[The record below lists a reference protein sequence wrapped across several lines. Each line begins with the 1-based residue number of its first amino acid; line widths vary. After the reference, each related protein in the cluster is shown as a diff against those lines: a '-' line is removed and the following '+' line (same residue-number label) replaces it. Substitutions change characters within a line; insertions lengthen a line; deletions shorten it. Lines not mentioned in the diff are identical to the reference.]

1 MTESVTKQDISRLDD
16 QDPLASRRSQ
26 FHLPADTI
34 YLDGNSLGLMSY
46 ATQQRV
52 ADTTSTQWGEH
63 LITSWNRH
71 NWIQLPQQVG
81 NKIGQLIG
89 AADGQVVCCDSISV
103 NLFKVLAAALQLQ
116 PGRNQILSTVDNFP
130 TDLYMVQGLEQLLGA
145 KRCHLVMVE
154 ETELANSINE
164 KTAAVLATEV
174 NFRTGHRLDL
184 QALTATARQHGALMI
199 ADLAHSAGVMPVELD
214 NWQVDF
220 AIGCTYK
227 YLNGGPGAP
236 AFVYAAKRHHSALQ
250 QPLCGWMGHVRP
262 FDFSPHYEAADDMTQ
277 FLSGTP
283 PVLSMCA
290 VDAALE
296 AFDGVSLEE
305 VRTKSIQL
313 SELFH
318 SLVEQH
324 GLSSELR
331 LISPTD
337 PVTRGSQ
344 LSYQHEHAYGICQAL
359 IESGVIADFRAPDYL
374 RFGFAPLYNSYAD
387 VWEAVGTLKDVMAS
401 KAHLDE
407 RWQQRN
413 AVT

>member
-1 MTESVTKQDISRLDD
+1 MSTSDISRLDE
-16 QDPLASRRSQ
+16 QDPLASGRQQ

-46 ATQQRV
+46 ATRERV
-52 ADTTSTQWGEH
+52 SEVTATQWGEH

-71 NWIQLPQQVG
+71 KWIDLPQRVG
-81 NKIGQLIG
+81 NKIGRLIG

-103 NLFKVLAAALQLQ
+103 NLFKVLAAALYIR

-130 TDLYMVQGLEQLLGA
+130 TDLYMVQGLEQLIGA
-145 KRCHLVMVE
+145 GNCHLVMVE
-154 ETELANSINE
+154 EDELETSINE

-174 NFRTGHRLDL
+174 NFRTGRRLEL
-184 QALTATARQHGALMI
+184 QSLTAAAQAAGALMI

-227 YLNGGPGAP
+227 YMNGGPGAP
-236 AFVYAAKRHHSALQ
+236 AFVYAAQRHHTALQ

-262 FDFSPHYEAADDMTQ
+262 FDFSPHYEAADDMSQ

-283 PVLSMCA
+283 PVISMSA

-296 AFDGVSLEE
+296 AFDGVSLAE

-324 GLSSELR
+324 GLSTELR
-331 LISPTD
+331 LISPKD

-359 IESGVIADFRAPDYL
+359 IEAGVIADFRAPDFL

-387 VWEAVGTLKDVMAS
+387 VWNAVELLKEVIS
-401 KAHLDE
+401 SEAHLDR
-407 RWQQRN
+407 RWQERN
-413 AVT
+413 PVT